1 MAMLNNQR
9 VTFWGLEWNSS
20 WILDL
25 CDTKWSKFSIVFSD
39 LRTCVFHRQEL
50 PRQTPLFFGIHWHPH
65 LSGPFFAVLLLLLP
79 HFFPFQSLDFL
90 VKPTCL
96 LPPVKS
102 KNTPNMPFRWMMF
115 VTKDPDVHP
124 SQCELYLCQK
134 LHQTYHLHWKL
145 QGPIDPTKHGES
157 HLFFHLCQ
165 KPQTS
170 SYIIIKS
177 PWNAS

>member
-65 LSGPFFAVLLLLLP
+65 LSGPFFRCP
-79 HFFPFQSLDFL
+79 FTSTSPFFSLSIFRFL
-90 VKPTCL
+90 GETH
-96 LPPVKS
+96 
-102 KNTPNMPFRWMMF
+102 MF
-115 VTKDPDVHP
+115 VASCEIKKHPQYAISVDDVRYQRSWCSSFSMWTIPLSEASPNLSPPLKTTRAHWSHETWGKPFVLP
-124 SQCELYLCQK
+124 SVSK
-134 LHQTYHLHWKL
+134 A
-145 QGPIDPTKHGES
+145 
-157 HLFFHLCQ
+157 
-165 KPQTS
+165 QTS